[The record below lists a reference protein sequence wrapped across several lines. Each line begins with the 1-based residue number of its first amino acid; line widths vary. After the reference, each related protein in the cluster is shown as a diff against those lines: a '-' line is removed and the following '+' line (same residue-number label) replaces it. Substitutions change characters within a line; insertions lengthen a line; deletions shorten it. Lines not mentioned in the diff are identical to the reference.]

1 MFVLRSLSQK
11 TAPFAVNG
19 LKTMLRRTTPAM
31 QQIAPVVYTK
41 EQRPV
46 PEDYRVPD
54 YMEKIYTWCYVKPK
68 NVKMLDRQLVV
79 QAILFGYFQPLANMV
94 CEELKP
100 GQKLLQC
107 GSTYGK
113 LVATVSKKL
122 GPTGTYNCCDIMP
135 IQVASCNRKMSQ
147 YPCNGGCILE
157 DAATHHPE
165 EDKAYDAALSF
176 LLLHEVPDDTKY
188 KVINR
193 IMMSVPVGGKAIFI
207 EYHKP
212 AWYSPW
218 RYMMPIVYWLLE
230 PLAFPVWH
238 HQITEL
244 GDPELVKKFKWRKE
258 LRFMGLY
265 QKLVGVRVED

>member
-1 MFVLRSLSQK
+1 M
-11 TAPFAVNG
+11 
-19 LKTMLRRTTPAM
+19 
-31 QQIAPVVYTK
+31 
-41 EQRPV
+41 
-46 PEDYRVPD
+46 RVD
-54 YMEKIYTWCYVKPK
+54 H
-68 NVKMLDRQLVV
+68 
-79 QAILFGYFQPLANMV
+79 
-94 CEELKP
+94 
-100 GQKLLQC
+100 
-107 GSTYGK
+107 S
-113 LVATVSKKL
+113 
-122 GPTGTYNCCDIMP
+122 
-135 IQVASCNRKMSQ
+135 
-147 YPCNGGCILE
+147 
-157 DAATHHPE
+157 
-165 EDKAYDAALSF
+165 LSF

-244 GDPELVKKFKWRKE
+244 GDPNLVKKFKWKKE

-265 QKLVGVRVED
+265 QKLVGIRVED